1 MLIIESV
8 LIGIFSGILSGALV
22 GLFIKFKIKTK
33 QEKVFEKNRNAML
46 NSLLISSTLSFSRVE
61 KIWKILESL
70 PNFDGSK
77 NYFSDYELSNSDF
90 GAIREHIE
98 FTQKLLTNFLSF
110 SECSTFVSYPEY
122 SIIKG
127 YLQSSLFVGITDGSA
142 INKKNLIHYM
152 YKIMLDHAFFA
163 KKLLED
169 YEEQLPKNFISDWKH
184 ILQSE
189 NLFSLNGLQKRE
201 PGDIAPNY
209 IFQHESVFG
218 KHYF

>member
-77 NYFSDYELSNSDF
+77 NYFSDYELSNSD
-90 GAIREHIE
+90 
-98 FTQKLLTNFLSF
+98 
-110 SECSTFVSYPEY
+110 
-122 SIIKG
+122 
-127 YLQSSLFVGITDGSA
+127 
-142 INKKNLIHYM
+142 NL
-152 YKIMLDHAFFA
+152 
-163 KKLLED
+163 E
-169 YEEQLPKNFISDWKH
+169 
-184 ILQSE
+184 
-189 NLFSLNGLQKRE
+189 
-201 PGDIAPNY
+201 
-209 IFQHESVFG
+209 
-218 KHYF
+218 